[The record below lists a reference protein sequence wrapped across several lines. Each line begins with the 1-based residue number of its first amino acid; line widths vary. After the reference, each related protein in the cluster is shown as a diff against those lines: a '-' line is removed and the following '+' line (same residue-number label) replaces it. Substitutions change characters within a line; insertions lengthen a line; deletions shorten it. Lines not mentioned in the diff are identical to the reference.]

1 MTTRLPYVST
11 GHGQDD
17 TSFTGVD
24 GFRTLLP
31 PNPTI
36 SDQRPAAPDGRLLPI
51 ETLALDLPAVV
62 KFGNNMHNFNNPAC
76 AVPIFVIC
84 VFGVIVAFML
94 HPDREFSRTNDLLSL
109 SIGLITL
116 ASILDMVQYGATH
129 NQLGRI
135 IVPLSIVSAILTA
148 IGRLFM
154 TLWISWVAEGDRGKT
169 ANVETDTATNT
180 SGYNS
185 FQQYSS
191 PFYFGIMP
199 ARAEN
204 GTEPTLDEPFKH
216 PRPVSFR
223 YSGAHTRYLTAQ
235 SSLRSKAARKAFR
248 ASSQFRKSKR
258 QVKSKL
264 GGRFR
269 LRWTCMCVLAWNL
282 VTALT
287 EANWRILILFQH
299 TEEAARIMLRVAA
312 ALNVVLL
319 CFLSFVAVSRIR
331 SGQALISIGAEDNL
345 RYESF
350 MDMSPGVGRYER
362 RAQRALI
369 VLVAGNTIGI
379 VRSVLSQV
387 FMGFTEAP
395 LGRVLFAFRMGCYL
409 FTAFRTAEITAEICS
424 RSKQMRLRSLGLL
437 GLQGGD
443 VQPGILQDV
452 FITAT
457 ESTNASPSVPDRTRL
472 RDARSTERRL
482 STILSIDDRL
492 SIKSARISIS
502 DASSPAVPSP
512 GLSSPKTGF
521 WSLLSREP
529 RSPSSRRRHSDA
541 RTPRTWNSLRSAGPM
556 PQTADLQMGRAR
568 TRSTPAEVTITET
581 HSAEA
586 YSCKSHDSRSSRDT
600 KFADQHHEDANDKP
614 HSQRQRSGGSAPL
627 PHAEPEVF
635 LEHAGGQDDASIR
648 IAAQSHSTSTSMSS
662 QVKHSPLDRMS
673 HGIFSDKDYVSQ
685 ASFVEELQYAPSCP
699 SIDPPA
705 RPSSEHTLDI

>member
-1 MTTRLPYVST
+1 MTTRIPYVST
-11 GHGQDD
+11 GQGQDD

-24 GFRTLLP
+24 GFKTLLP

-36 SDQRPAAPDGRLLPI
+36 ADQRPAAPDGRLLPI
-51 ETLALDLPAVV
+51 ETLVLDLPAVV

-84 VFGVIVAFML
+84 VFGLIVAFML

-109 SIGLITL
+109 SIGLFTL

-169 ANVETDTATNT
+169 TNVETDTATNT

-185 FQQYSS
+185 FQQNSS
-191 PFYFGIMP
+191 PFYFGITP

-204 GTEPTLDEPFKH
+204 RTEPTLDEPFKH

-282 VTALT
+282 ITALM
-287 EANWRILILFQH
+287 EANWRILILFRQ

-312 ALNVVLL
+312 ALNVVFL
-319 CFLSFVAVSRIR
+319 CFLSFVAVSRIM
-331 SGQALISIGAEDNL
+331 SGHALVSIGAEDHL

-350 MDMSPGVGRYER
+350 MDMSPGVGQYER

-379 VRSVLSQV
+379 VRSFLNQV

-395 LGRVLFAFRMGCYL
+395 LGRVLFAFRMV
-409 FTAFRTAEITAEICS
+409 R
-424 RSKQMRLRSLGLL
+424 RSLLT
-437 GLQGGD
+437 
-443 VQPGILQDV
+443 V
-452 FITAT
+452 
-457 ESTNASPSVPDRTRL
+457 R
-472 RDARSTERRL
+472 
-482 STILSIDDRL
+482 DRL
-492 SIKSARISIS
+492 
-502 DASSPAVPSP
+502 
-512 GLSSPKTGF
+512 T
-521 WSLLSREP
+521 SLM
-529 RSPSSRRRHSDA
+529 
-541 RTPRTWNSLRSAGPM
+541 NS
-556 PQTADLQMGRAR
+556 
-568 TRSTPAEVTITET
+568 E
-581 HSAEA
+581 
-586 YSCKSHDSRSSRDT
+586 
-600 KFADQHHEDANDKP
+600 
-614 HSQRQRSGGSAPL
+614 
-627 PHAEPEVF
+627 
-635 LEHAGGQDDASIR
+635 
-648 IAAQSHSTSTSMSS
+648 
-662 QVKHSPLDRMS
+662 
-673 HGIFSDKDYVSQ
+673 
-685 ASFVEELQYAPSCP
+685 
-699 SIDPPA
+699 
-705 RPSSEHTLDI
+705 